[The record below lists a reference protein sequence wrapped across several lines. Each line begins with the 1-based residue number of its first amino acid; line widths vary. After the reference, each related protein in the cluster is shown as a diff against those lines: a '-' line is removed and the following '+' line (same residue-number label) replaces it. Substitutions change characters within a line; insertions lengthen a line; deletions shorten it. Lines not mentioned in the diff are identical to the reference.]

1 MVRIRDYAPHDLVFI
16 EYRLIIDRNFMKI
29 GAISLLILASAVEN
43 GL

>member
-1 MVRIRDYAPHDLVFI
+1 VAIQSERAAQLGRSS

-29 GAISLLILASAVEN
+29 GAISLLILAGAAEN